1 MFTKHTWLF
10 FFFFISGFSSII
22 YQIAWQ
28 KLLFHNLGSDIES
41 STIIVST
48 FMAGLGTGAL
58 LGGYISSKFKNV
70 IFYFCIFELII
81 GLYGFISYELF
92 LITSNY
98 FIKSSFVI
106 LILTNFFIFLVPTVL
121 MGATLPL
128 LIIFILKKYKNIGNA
143 TGKLYKVNT
152 FGAAFGSIVT
162 GFIIFIYLDLKQSI
176 FLAALLNIFL
186 SYFIYKKFKKDF

>member
-28 KLLFHNLGSDIES
+28 KLLFQNLGSDIES

-81 GLYGFISYELF
+81 GLYGLISYELF

-143 TGKLYKVNT
+143 TGKLYKINT

>member
-1 MFTKHTWLF
+1 LAI

-28 KLLFHNLGSDIES
+28 KLLFQNLGSDIES

-81 GLYGFISYELF
+81 GLYGLISYELF

-143 TGKLYKVNT
+143 TGKLYKINT

>member
-1 MFTKHTWLF
+1 MAI

-28 KLLFHNLGSDIES
+28 KLLFQNLGSDIES

-81 GLYGFISYELF
+81 GLYGLISYELF

>member
-81 GLYGFISYELF
+81 GLYGLISYELF

>member
-1 MFTKHTWLF
+1 LAI

-28 KLLFHNLGSDIES
+28 KLLFQNLGSDIES

-81 GLYGFISYELF
+81 GLYGLISYELF

>member
-81 GLYGFISYELF
+81 GLYGLISYELF

-121 MGATLPL
+121 KNV
-128 LIIFILKKYKNIGNA
+128 ILKSTLQN
-143 TGKLYKVNT
+143 LYQ
-152 FGAAFGSIVT
+152 A
-162 GFIIFIYLDLKQSI
+162 
-176 FLAALLNIFL
+176 
-186 SYFIYKKFKKDF
+186 

>member
-28 KLLFHNLGSDIES
+28 KLLFQNLGSDIES

-81 GLYGFISYELF
+81 GLYGLISYELF

-162 GFIIFIYLDLKQSI
+162 GFIIFTYLDIKQSI
-176 FLAALLNIFL
+176 FFAAFLNIFL